1 MFAKNAPLKTLA
13 GGVGEA
19 GRIPG
24 CGDGWVRPITLAF
37 AAGSSWGI
45 CLGGR
50 AFAWVAAAGLAG
62 GVLVGCQASP
72 FSVDEKVQR
81 VLGDTAR
88 PLSAEELELKRG
100 TAIERLE
107 ASPRGDRL
115 EKHPASTN
123 PTAADLKFLPAAEDR
138 DVAARLERYAIDAGA
153 AKGKDGE
160 SAAVAVMTLTL
171 EDALRQ
177 SQLTGRELLTAQEDY
192 ILSSIRLLQERH
204 LWGPRFFNDTVFGM
218 AGDGTQGDFQH
229 ALSIINTLRANQRL
243 PSGGS
248 LEAAFVWN
256 ATEQLR
262 EQATGRYR
270 QSSELVLRGNLPLLR
285 GAGAIAR
292 EDLIQ
297 AERDLVYQ
305 SREFE
310 RFRRQYLVQVAQDY
324 FTLIESKS
332 AIRNQ
337 ERQLEGLK
345 RLADAT
351 AARADAGR
359 TEAFQ
364 KQLTANRVLS
374 ATARLASLRE
384 QHILQL
390 ERFKIRLGLPV
401 ETVLGISDEIIAIPE
416 PEITAEEATRSA
428 LEYRLDLQ
436 NSRDRLMDRRRGVDN
451 AKNGLLPD
459 LNLSGEVGVPTD
471 PGTREGGANIDPE
484 ETRYDVSAT
493 LSLPL
498 DRERERLALRAAT
511 IQLERAEREHER
523 SRDQVVVNVRS
534 ALRAVELARFQ
545 LTLSEQQVEI
555 NKNRLRGQRLQEDTL
570 DPQTIVDT
578 ENDLLESENQR
589 DQARTAVR
597 NAVLNYL
604 LESDQLRVKRD
615 GTLDR
620 LSGM

>member
-1 MFAKNAPLKTLA
+1 M
-13 GGVGEA
+13 
-19 GRIPG
+19 
-24 CGDGWVRPITLAF
+24 
-37 AAGSSWGI
+37 
-45 CLGGR
+45 
-50 AFAWVAAAGLAG
+50 
-62 GVLVGCQASP
+62 LVGCQASP

-100 TAIERLE
+100 TAIERLD

-153 AKGKDGE
+153 ARGKDGE

-204 LWGPRFFNDTVFGM
+204 LWGPRFFNDTVLGM
-218 AGDGTQGDFQH
+218 SGDGTQGDFQH

-471 PGTREGGANIDPE
+471 PGAREGGANIDPE

-511 IQLERAEREHER
+511 IQLERAERDHER

-545 LTLSEQQVEI
+545 LTLSEQQVDI

>member
-1 MFAKNAPLKTLA
+1 MFAKNAPLKTLT

-24 CGDGWVRPITLAF
+24 CGDVGIRPITLAL
-37 AAGSSWGI
+37 AAGCCRGI
-45 CLGGR
+45 CLGGL
-50 AFAWVAAAGLAG
+50 GLAFVFAMSVAG
-62 GVLVGCQASP
+62 GMLVGCQASP

-100 TAIERLE
+100 TAIERLD

-401 ETVLGISDEIIAIPE
+401 ETVLGISDDIIAIPE

-471 PGTREGGANIDPE
+471 PGAREGGANIDPE

-511 IQLERAEREHER
+511 IQLERAERDHER

>member
-24 CGDGWVRPITLAF
+24 CGDGWVRPITLAL
-37 AAGSSWGI
+37 AAGCSWGI

-50 AFAWVAAAGLAG
+50 AFALVVAAGFAG
-62 GVLVGCQASP
+62 GMLVGCQASP

-204 LWGPRFFNDTVFGM
+204 LWGPRFFNDTVLGM
-218 AGDGTQGDFQH
+218 SGDGTQGDFQH

-471 PGTREGGANIDPE
+471 PGAREGGANIDPE

-511 IQLERAEREHER
+511 IQLERAERDHER

-545 LTLSEQQVEI
+545 LTLSEQQVDI